1 MTEFKKYLA
10 LVGVFCILALVLYAL
25 LPYLNGIFG
34 AFILFVLTKPIY
46 DFLVR
51 KTKMPNLSAAL
62 IIILTFIIIVLPFV
76 VLASVLVGEVQPA
89 VSQVSGIVENLQG
102 IDTLDFYTESI
113 DIENIIQSE
122 IANLGDY
129 IRNSFSVALKQV
141 FNFVLSIIIMY
152 FTLFYMLKNPQ
163 QLKSLAEQMIP
174 FNKKNSAK
182 LMHEFTNVTNS
193 VVISTGIIAVL
204 QGLLLGIA
212 FFIFGIEGAAFW
224 GFIGVLVS
232 FLPVVGAAI
241 LWLPAALYLYV
252 TGSLG
257 VAIGMIVFGLF
268 ISNFD
273 NFLRP
278 VIQKKIGQMHP
289 FITFMGVIIGIPLFS
304 ILGLIIGPL
313 LLLYVYHTIEMFKEE
328 YSG

>member
-76 VLASVLVGEVQPA
+76 VLASVLVGEVHPA

-241 LWLPAALYLYV
+241 LWLPAALYLY
-252 TGSLG
+252 
-257 VAIGMIVFGLF
+257 
-268 ISNFD
+268 
-273 NFLRP
+273 
-278 VIQKKIGQMHP
+278 H
-289 FITFMGVIIGIPLFS
+289 
-304 ILGLIIGPL
+304 
-313 LLLYVYHTIEMFKEE
+313 
-328 YSG
+328 